1 MSQGQ
6 GYNALM
12 LEMQSNLFLAPIRVQ
27 ILKIKKHKTIELIE
41 QKATQSK
48 SRLDLIKLSYDE

>member
-6 GYNALM
+6 GYNALIVEM
-12 LEMQSNLFLAPIRVQ
+12 LSNLFLAPIRAQ
-27 ILKIKKHKTIELIE
+27 MLKIKKHKTVELIE